1 MRKVTFLLA
10 MIGALAF
17 LPLQAT
23 PAHAQNVVDSIS
35 GMFEDL
41 LGSNGDN
48 GDNGNVSDAFED
60 LGDELGPQFEDIGD
74 TFSDAFS
81 KRAS

>member
-10 MIGALAF
+10 MVGALAF

-23 PAHAQNVVDSIS
+23 PAHAQDLVDSIS

-41 LGSNGDN
+41 FGGND
-48 GDNGNVSDAFED
+48 DNGNVTEAFED
-60 LGDELGPQFEDIGD
+60 LGHELGPQFEDIGD

>member
-10 MIGALAF
+10 MMGALAF

-23 PAHAQNVVDSIS
+23 PAHAQDLVDSIS

-41 LGSNGDN
+41 FSSGD
-48 GDNGNVSDAFED
+48 DESISDSFQD
-60 LGDELGPQFEDIGD
+60 LGDDLGSEFEDIGD
-74 TFSDAFS
+74 EFSDAFS

>member
-35 GMFEDL
+35 GMLEDL
-41 LGSNGDN
+41 LGGSDDDGS
-48 GDNGNVSDAFED
+48 VSDAFED

>member
-10 MIGALAF
+10 MMGALAF
-17 LPLQAT
+17 LPFQAT

-41 LGSNGDN
+41 FGGS
-48 GDNGNVSDAFED
+48 GDNGNITDAFQD
-60 LGDELGPQFEDIGD
+60 LGDRLGSQFEDIGD

-81 KRAS
+81 KRAL

>member
-10 MIGALAF
+10 MVGALAF

-23 PAHAQNVVDSIS
+23 PAHAQDLVDSIS
-35 GMFEDL
+35 GMLEDL

-48 GDNGNVSDAFED
+48 GNISDSFQD
-60 LGDELGPQFEDIGD
+60 LGDDLGSEFEDIGD
-74 TFSDAFS
+74 EFSDAFS

>member
-1 MRKVTFLLA
+1 MRKVTSLLA
-10 MIGALAF
+10 MVGALAF

-35 GMFEDL
+35 GMFEDFFG
-41 LGSNGDN
+41 GSD
-48 GDNGNVSDAFED
+48 DDGNVSDAFQD
-60 LGDELGPQFEDIGD
+60 LGDELGSEFEDIGD
-74 TFSDAFS
+74 AFSDAFS

>member
-10 MIGALAF
+10 LIGALAF
-17 LPLQAT
+17 LPFQAT
-23 PAHAQNVVDSIS
+23 PAHAQDVVGSIS
-35 GMFEDL
+35 GMLEDL
-41 LGSNGDN
+41 FGSNDDN
-48 GDNGNVSDAFED
+48 NVSDAFQD
-60 LGDELGPQFEDIGD
+60 LGDELGPQFEDIGQ

>member
-17 LPLQAT
+17 LPFQAT

-35 GMFEDL
+35 GMLEDL

-48 GDNGNVSDAFED
+48 GDNGNVTDAFQN
-60 LGDELGPQFEDIGD
+60 LGDELAPQFEDIGD

>member
-10 MIGALAF
+10 MVGALAF
-17 LPLQAT
+17 LPLQTT
-23 PAHAQNVVDSIS
+23 PAHAQDLVDSIS
-35 GMFEDL
+35 GMLEDL

-48 GDNGNVSDAFED
+48 GDNGNISDSFQD
-60 LGDELGPQFEDIGD
+60 LGDDLGSEFEDIGD
-74 TFSDAFS
+74 EFSDAFS

>member
-10 MIGALAF
+10 MMGALAF
-17 LPLQAT
+17 LPFQAT

-35 GMFEDL
+35 GMLEDL
-41 LGSNGDN
+41 LGGSGD
-48 GDNGNVSDAFED
+48 DGNITDAFQD
-60 LGDELGPQFEDIGD
+60 LGDDLGSEFEDIGD
-74 TFSDAFS
+74 EFSDAFS